1 MRRPRPVL
9 ILPLFLLLASFGTCL
24 AADKVIKPKTIV
36 WQGTVPIAK
45 TFTVPKGTTLEIR
58 PGTKVVF
65 AKGGSLVIQGALQ
78 AVGQTGKEIVF
89 TSLGKNAPGQ
99 WHEIMFEEA
108 GESRMEQCIIESAQ
122 WGVHNHETKLTVLNC
137 TFRGNEGGLRF
148 RGGPLSIR
156 QSRFTGNGI
165 GLRSYQ
171 GEGSIAECD
180 ITENEIGL
188 FVREKGSGLHIT
200 RSNVFGNSTYNIR
213 VGDFND
219 EDVQAPDNWWGGDDP
234 AATIFDGRNEPG
246 VGRVLF
252 EPFSLQ
258 RLVL

>member
-1 MRRPRPVL
+1 MRR
-9 ILPLFLLLASFGTCL
+9 LLLGLLLLLMLCGPSI
-24 AADKVIKPKTIV
+24 AADKAVKPKTIV

-45 TFTVPKGTTLEIR
+45 AFTVPKSTTLEIR
-58 PGTKVVF
+58 PGTKVIF
-65 AKGGSLVIQGALQ
+65 AKGGSLVIQGALR
-78 AVGQTGKEIVF
+78 AVGQAGKEIVF
-89 TSLGKNAPGQ
+89 TSKGKNAPGQ

-108 GESRMEQCIIESAQ
+108 AESRMEHCIVESAQ
-122 WGVHNHETKLTVLNC
+122 WGVHSHETRLSIVNC

-156 QSRFTGNGI
+156 QSRFAGNGI

-188 FVREKGSGLHIT
+188 FVREKGSGLSIT
-200 RSNVFGNSTYNIR
+200 HSNFFNNRSYNIR

-219 EDVQAPDNWWGGDDP
+219 EDVKASDNWWGSDDP
-234 AATIFDGRNEPG
+234 AATIFDGRIEPG

-252 EPFSLQ
+252 EPFSRQ
-258 RLVL
+258 RLAL

>member
-1 MRRPRPVL
+1 MRQL
-9 ILPLFLLLASFGTCL
+9 LPALVILLLLVSTGTCL
-24 AADKVIKPKTIV
+24 AAAKISKPKTIV
-36 WQGTVPIAK
+36 WQGTVPVAK
-45 TFTVPKGTTLEIR
+45 TFTVPKDTTLEIR

-65 AKGGSLVIQGALQ
+65 AKGSSLVIQGSLR
-78 AVGQTGKEIVF
+78 AVGQREKEIVF
-89 TSLGKNAPGQ
+89 TSKEKSAPGR

-108 GESRMEQCIIESAQ
+108 AESRMEHCIVESAQ
-122 WGVHNHETKLTVLNC
+122 WGVHSHETRLTILGC
-137 TFRGNEGGLRF
+137 TFRGSDVGLRF

-156 QSRFTGNGI
+156 QSRFIGNDI

-171 GEGSIAECD
+171 GEGIIAECD
-180 ITENEIGL
+180 FTENEIGI
-188 FVREKGSGLHIT
+188 FVREKGSGLTIT
-200 RSNVFGNSTYNIR
+200 RSNVFGNSAYNIR

-252 EPFSLQ
+252 EPFSRQ
-258 RLVL
+258 RLAL